1 MKNLVKSASLA
12 LAAVALIVACSP
24 KPKPAPPPPA
34 PAPTPTPTV
43 VTLGGLQG
51 LQWYLGNVAQAGWWQ
66 AVYTATVDDVP
77 AVADGVELY
86 RRFRPDVF
94 GIEMVESLPV
104 KPKPR
109 NKATAKK
116 SEPSKLATGKAK
128 VPAKKTAQDAS
139 KVPVKKPAKVSAKS
153 PVKASAPAR
162 APGGKAPVQA
172 KTKPVKPKGVLKR
185 TT

>member
-1 MKNLVKSASLA
+1 MCKHV
-12 LAAVALIVACSP
+12 AAVLYGVGTRLDAQPELLFTLRRVDA
-24 KPKPAPPPPA
+24 KDL
-34 PAPTPTPTV
+34 
-43 VTLGGLQG
+43 VT
-51 LQWYLGNVAQAGWWQ
+51 QAG
-66 AVYTATVDDVP
+66 AGLPRPKKATKASKVLDDS
-77 AVADGVELY
+77 ALG
-86 RRFRPDVF
+86 DVF